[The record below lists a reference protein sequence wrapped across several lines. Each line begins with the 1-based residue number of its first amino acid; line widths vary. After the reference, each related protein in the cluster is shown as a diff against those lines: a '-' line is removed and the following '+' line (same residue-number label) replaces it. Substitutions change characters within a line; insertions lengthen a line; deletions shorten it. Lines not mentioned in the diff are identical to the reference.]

1 MSDKLNLQD
10 LIDLLVERHSMNK
23 QDAESFVR
31 GFFDLIEESL
41 EKDKYVK
48 IKGLGTFKLINVESR
63 ESININT
70 GERFEI
76 EGHTKISFTPEAM
89 LKEAVNK
96 PFAHFESVQLND
108 NVFFDD
114 MTVADNGATLDEGEN
129 ELKQE
134 IILPAEGSDDVE
146 NERGGQK
153 GDIFEKQ
160 ETEKKSELKEEGVQ
174 HISEKEEPIAEEN
187 VGFFENEEGDSEPEM
202 IANDPTV
209 SLKRETNFI
218 KYFVGVALVIVLAC
232 IVGIALMYWPD
243 LMKKEERSINLGQT
257 HDVIVQKQDSDN
269 VVPDTTKATL
279 WVETKAGSSDTIAKT
294 IEKTV
299 EKKEHDGAV
308 LKSRESVAQKER
320 KNVSV
325 KTKAVFTSDS
335 VGYDIIGTET
345 TYTLKEGETLTK
357 VALRFYGTKALWP
370 YLVKHNSD
378 LIKNPD
384 NVPSGVTIKIPKLE
398 KKAVK

>member
-1 MSDKLNLQD
+1 
-10 LIDLLVERHSMNK
+10 
-23 QDAESFVR
+23 
-31 GFFDLIEESL
+31 
-41 EKDKYVK
+41 
-48 IKGLGTFKLINVESR
+48 
-63 ESININT
+63 
-70 GERFEI
+70 
-76 EGHTKISFTPEAM
+76 
-89 LKEAVNK
+89 
-96 PFAHFESVQLND
+96 
-108 NVFFDD
+108 
-114 MTVADNGATLDEGEN
+114 
-129 ELKQE
+129 
-134 IILPAEGSDDVE
+134 
-146 NERGGQK
+146 
-153 GDIFEKQ
+153 
-160 ETEKKSELKEEGVQ
+160 
-174 HISEKEEPIAEEN
+174 
-187 VGFFENEEGDSEPEM
+187 M

-232 IVGIALMYWPD
+232 IVGIAFMYWPD
-243 LMKKEERSINLGQT
+243 LMKKEERTNLGQT
-257 HDVIVQKQDSDN
+257 HDVIVQKQDSDD

-299 EKKEHDGAV
+299 EKKDYDGAV
-308 LKSRESVAQKER
+308 LKSRESVAQKEG

-398 KKAVK
+398 KKQ

>member
-10 LIDLLVERHSMNK
+10 LIDLLVEKHSMSK

-76 EGHTKISFTPEAM
+76 EGHTKISFTPETM

-114 MTVADNGATLDEGEN
+114 MPVVDNGAMSDEGGN

-134 IILPAEGSDDVE
+134 IILPEEGS
-146 NERGGQK
+146 
-153 GDIFEKQ
+153 GDIENVREDLKGIVSEKL
-160 ETEKKSELKEEGVQ
+160 ETEEESELKEEGV
-174 HISEKEEPIAEEN
+174 HLFEKKQPIAEEN
-187 VGFFENEEGDSEPEM
+187 VGSFENEEGDSEPEM

-209 SLKRETNFI
+209 PLKRETNFI
-218 KYFVGVALVIVLAC
+218 KYFVSVALVIVLAC
-232 IVGIALMYWPD
+232 IAGITFMYWPD
-243 LMKKEERSINLGQT
+243 LMKKEERINLGQT
-257 HDVIVQKQDSDN
+257 HDVIVQKQDSDD

-279 WVETKAGSSDTIAKT
+279 WVETKAGSSDTIVNT
-294 IEKTV
+294 IEKPV

-308 LKSRESVAQKER
+308 LKSRESVAQKKG

-398 KKAVK
+398 KKQ